1 MLSNATTV
9 IPESKA
15 ILTRVNDEAK
25 AKDTQAREDKK
36 MQEAI
41 LKLQQA
47 LSDPEWKPN
56 AMARGFI
63 RNWYQTRKEH
73 GLDNADLDDYMNDYD
88 NMDDS
93 GKRDVL
99 QKALGM

>member
-1 MLSNATTV
+1 MLSNGTTV

-47 LSDPEWKPN
+47 LSDPEWKPDD
-56 AMARGFI
+56 MARGFI

-73 GLDNADLDDYMNDYD
+73 GLADADLQNYMDDYDNADDA
-88 NMDDS
+88 
-93 GKRDVL
+93 GKRNIL